1 VIVSVVRF
9 QPCISGLYKPQTI
22 VIQAQPLQL
31 HPQEAL
37 LTQCISCATFE
48 QLRPRSGAIAT
59 VQRLST
65 AKMSSSS
72 NDSLHA
78 PAADGGEGSHPQSG
92 SASTAR
98 RVPADGRRDLQ
109 RRSSWEVADDY
120 NRRIWLRQAGGAA

>member
-1 VIVSVVRF
+1 
-9 QPCISGLYKPQTI
+9 
-22 VIQAQPLQL
+22 
-31 HPQEAL
+31 
-37 LTQCISCATFE
+37 
-48 QLRPRSGAIAT
+48 
-59 VQRLST
+59 
-65 AKMSSSS
+65 M
-72 NDSLHA
+72 HA